1 MPKEIKYY
9 VETLRQLK
17 GISWIENYPGEVET
31 INAAIDAFIYKYKV
45 IQAIEAI
52 KQIRDNYYFNE
63 KFLEAEIFTLCL
75 NILEGVNDVKRN

>member
-17 GISWIENYPGEVET
+17 GISGIENYLGEVET
-31 INAAIDAFIYKYKV
+31 INAAIDALIYKYK
-45 IQAIEAI
+45 IKQAIEAI

-63 KFLEAEIFTLCL
+63 KLLEADIFTLCL
-75 NILEGVNDVKRN
+75 NLLEGVNDDKRG